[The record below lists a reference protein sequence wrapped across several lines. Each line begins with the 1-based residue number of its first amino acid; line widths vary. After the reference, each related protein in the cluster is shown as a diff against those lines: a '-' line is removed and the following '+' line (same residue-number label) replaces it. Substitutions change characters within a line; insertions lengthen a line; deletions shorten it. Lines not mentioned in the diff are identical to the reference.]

1 MKAVLAIRDLKQLN
15 LSLKLESKGE
25 GGSTEITFINS
36 QTETGM
42 LHSQIKNLAVPPGTH
57 LNRVRVFSS
66 LDNALALNVFSF
78 DNIIQTKQAATR
90 ADAPH
95 IMEYINEIK
104 EGTWLNHFPSQEGKT
119 MTTSTII
126 CFSVMNL
133 INQIN
138 RGLASRNFL
147 HIIVFRASHNFR
159 KIPGRSKCSKVLKFI
174 FRGFYGRLFQ
184 SSEPFVLSVGR
195 GKALPHPEGD
205 VRGV

>member
-104 EGTWLNHFPSQEGKT
+104 EGTWLNHFPSQEGKN

-126 CFSVMNL
+126 CFSV
-133 INQIN
+133 
-138 RGLASRNFL
+138 
-147 HIIVFRASHNFR
+147 
-159 KIPGRSKCSKVLKFI
+159 
-174 FRGFYGRLFQ
+174 
-184 SSEPFVLSVGR
+184 
-195 GKALPHPEGD
+195 
-205 VRGV
+205 

>member
-1 MKAVLAIRDLKQLN
+1 
-15 LSLKLESKGE
+15 
-25 GGSTEITFINS
+25 
-36 QTETGM
+36 M

-104 EGTWLNHFPSQEGKT
+104 EGTWLNHFPPQEGKT

-159 KIPGRSKCSKVLKFI
+159 KIPGRSKCSKILKFI
-174 FRGFYGRLFQ
+174 FGGFYGRLFQ

-195 GKALPHPEGD
+195 GKALPHPEGTI
-205 VRGV
+205 RCKSLLSIF

>member
-1 MKAVLAIRDLKQLN
+1 LKAVLAIRDLKQLN

-78 DNIIQTKQAATR
+78 DNIIQKKQAATR

-95 IMEYINEIK
+95 ILEYINEIK
-104 EGTWLNHFPSQEGKT
+104 EGTS
-119 MTTSTII
+119 
-126 CFSVMNL
+126 
-133 INQIN
+133 
-138 RGLASRNFL
+138 SR
-147 HIIVFRASHNFR
+147 
-159 KIPGRSKCSKVLKFI
+159 
-174 FRGFYGRLFQ
+174 
-184 SSEPFVLSVGR
+184 
-195 GKALPHPEGD
+195 
-205 VRGV
+205 